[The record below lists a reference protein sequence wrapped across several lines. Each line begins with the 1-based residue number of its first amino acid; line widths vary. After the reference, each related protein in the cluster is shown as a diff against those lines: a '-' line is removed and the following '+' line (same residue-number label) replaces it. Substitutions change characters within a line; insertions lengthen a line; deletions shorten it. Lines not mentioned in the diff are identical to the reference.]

1 MEDGGSGRDV
11 ARDVAELPS
20 RARGSLGERATA
32 GATPPPRPLK
42 APRPGAAGPY
52 LPRGLPTEDPECSAI
67 SVSRVSARVPAIS
80 FFKFC
85 K

>member
-1 MEDGGSGRDV
+1 M

-32 GATPPPRPLK
+32 GATPTPRPLK
-42 APRPGAAGPY
+42 APRPRAAGPY
-52 LPRGLPTEDPECSAI
+52 IPRGRPTEDPESSAI
-67 SVSRVSARVPAIS
+67 SVSRVSAQLPAIS
-80 FFKFC
+80 FYKFL